1 MTFQCNSSEV
11 TQINKPVYSKWQ
23 MTQKKHSRVLYG
35 GANARRGVHNQEL
48 MDNMEAKEPTDE
60 QRSKRLGPDRITVVL
75 KWR

>member
-1 MTFQCNSSEV
+1 MTDDS
-11 TQINKPVYSKWQ
+11 
-23 MTQKKHSRVLYG
+23 KKHSRVLYG

-48 MDNMEAKEPTDE
+48 MDDMEAKEPTDE